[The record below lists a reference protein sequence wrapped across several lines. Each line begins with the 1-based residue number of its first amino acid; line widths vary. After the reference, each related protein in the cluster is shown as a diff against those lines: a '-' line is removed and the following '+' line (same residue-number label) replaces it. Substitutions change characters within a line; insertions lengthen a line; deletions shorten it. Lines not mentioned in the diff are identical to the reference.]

1 MKKMAA
7 TNITN
12 LRQYALNSEEQIRKR
27 YQDLLMQK
35 YGMGNFDVNKAYTE
49 QTGQAL
55 SGWTDID
62 EKRAAIEYERY
73 LNDIQQAQ
81 QLSQIG
87 NQLYQQS
94 VGTQASLQQ
103 NQELVQKYLGNQLRA
118 TGMANSG
125 VADLQ
130 QQGVQQQTQR
140 AVQGVKQQT
149 ENEANYY
156 LNAYN
161 QAMQEGDWNYANRI
175 APIAK
180 EAKEAFIAGIE
191 ERIGDKALTLED
203 YQKAREVFVRNY
215 NPTPQELQELDQ
227 FYTSEIN
234 RLQEEKLFETYE
246 IDDGTPRYEFN
257 SKRFADIPVV
267 VLKTKKSTQKANQ
280 DNQKRL
286 SLLATNPQ
294 AYEGAVVKL
303 YASHGGRE
311 TYLIHNGQLF
321 RIKSKHEEDPRFSG
335 ELYKDL
341 LAAQKKGAYI
351 V

>member
-81 QLSQIG
+81 KLSQIA

-149 ENEANYY
+149 ENEENYY

-180 EAKEAFIAGIE
+180 EAKEAFITGIE
-191 ERIGDKALTLED
+191 ERIGNKTLTLED
-203 YQKAREVFVRNY
+203 YQKAREIFVRNY
-215 NPTPQELQELDQ
+215 NPSPQELQELDQ

-234 RLQEEKLFETYE
+234 RVQEEKLFETYE
-246 IDDGTPRYEFN
+246 IDDGTYRFGFN
-257 SKRFADIPVV
+257 SKRFTDIPNE
-267 VLKTKKSTQKANQ
+267 KDIQH
-280 DNQKRL
+280 NQKRL

-303 YASHGGRE
+303 YTKYGGRQ

-321 RIKSKHEEDPRFSG
+321 WIKNKHEEDPRFSG
-335 ELYKDL
+335 ELNEDL

>member
-7 TNITN
+7 TNTTN

-191 ERIGDKALTLED
+191 DRLGNKTLTLED
-203 YQKAREVFVRNY
+203 YQKAREIFVRNY
-215 NPTPQELQELDQ
+215 NPSPQELQELDQ

-234 RLQEEKLFETYE
+234 RLQEQKLFDTYR
-246 IDDGTPRYEFN
+246 IDDGTLRYGFN
-257 SKRFADIPVV
+257 SKRFTDIPNV
-267 VLKTKKSTQKANQ
+267 KTRQKDIQ
-280 DNQKRL
+280 HNQKRL

-303 YASHGGRE
+303 YTKYGGRG

-321 RIKSKHEEDPRFSG
+321 EIQNKHEEDPRFSG
-335 ELYKDL
+335 ELNKDL

>member
-1 MKKMAA
+1 MAA
-7 TNITN
+7 TNTTN

-180 EAKEAFIAGIE
+180 EAKEAFITGIE

-215 NPTPQELQELDQ
+215 NPSPQELQELDQ

-234 RLQEEKLFETYE
+234 RLQEEKLLETYE
-246 IDDGTPRYEFN
+246 IDDGTLRFGFN
-257 SKRFADIPVV
+257 SKRFTDIPNV
-267 VLKTKKSTQKANQ
+267 KTRQSQSN
-280 DNQKRL
+280 NQKRL

-303 YASHGGRE
+303 YTKNGGRQ

-321 RIKSKHEEDPRFSG
+321 MIKNKHEEDNRFSG
-335 ELYKDL
+335 ELNNIKDL
-341 LAAQKKGAYI
+341 LANQKKYD
-351 V
+351 

>member
-7 TNITN
+7 TNTTN

-55 SGWTDID
+55 SGWTDTD

-73 LNDIQQAQ
+73 LNDMQQAQ

-180 EAKEAFIAGIE
+180 EAKEAFITGIE

-203 YQKAREVFVRNY
+203 YQKARETFVRNY

-234 RLQEEKLFETYE
+234 RVQEEKLFDTYE
-246 IDDGTPRYEFN
+246 IDDGTYRFEFN
-257 SKRFADIPVV
+257 SKRFTDIPNV
-267 VLKTKKSTQKANQ
+267 KTRQKDIQ
-280 DNQKRL
+280 HNQKRL

-303 YASHGGRE
+303 YTKSGGRQ

-321 RIKSKHEEDPRFSG
+321 WIKNKHEEDNRFSG
-335 ELYKDL
+335 KLNKDL
-341 LAAQKKGAYI
+341 LANQKKYD
-351 V
+351 

>member
-1 MKKMAA
+1 
-7 TNITN
+7 
-12 LRQYALNSEEQIRKR
+12 
-27 YQDLLMQK
+27 MQK

-81 QLSQIG
+81 KLSQIA

-180 EAKEAFIAGIE
+180 EAKEAFITGIE

-215 NPTPQELQELDQ
+215 NPSPQELQELDQ

-234 RLQEEKLFETYE
+234 RVQEEKLFETYE
-246 IDDGTPRYEFN
+246 IDDGTYRFGFN
-257 SKRFADIPVV
+257 SKRFTDIPNVE
-267 VLKTKKSTQKANQ
+267 TRQKDIQ
-280 DNQKRL
+280 HNQKRL

-303 YASHGGRE
+303 YTSLGGRQ

-321 RIKSKHEEDPRFSG
+321 WIKNKHEEDPRFSG
-335 ELYKDL
+335 ELNKDL

>member
-180 EAKEAFIAGIE
+180 EAKEAFITGIE
-191 ERIGDKALTLED
+191 DRLSNKTLTLED

-215 NPTPQELQELDQ
+215 NPSPQELQELDQ

-234 RLQEEKLFETYE
+234 RLQEQELFDTYG
-246 IDDGTPRYEFN
+246 IDDGTYRFEFN
-257 SKRFADIPVV
+257 SKRFTDIPNV
-267 VLKTKKSTQKANQ
+267 KTRQKDIQ
-280 DNQKRL
+280 HNQKRL

-303 YASHGGRE
+303 YTSLGGRQ

-321 RIKSKHEEDPRFSG
+321 WIKNKHEEDNRFSG
-335 ELYKDL
+335 KLNKDL
-341 LAAQKKGAYI
+341 LANQKKYD
-351 V
+351 

>member
-1 MKKMAA
+1 
-7 TNITN
+7 
-12 LRQYALNSEEQIRKR
+12 
-27 YQDLLMQK
+27 MQK

-73 LNDIQQAQ
+73 LNDMQQAQ
-81 QLSQIG
+81 KLSQIA

-180 EAKEAFIAGIE
+180 EAKEAFITGIE

-215 NPTPQELQELDQ
+215 NPSPQELQELDQ

-234 RLQEEKLFETYE
+234 RVQEEKLFETYE
-246 IDDGTPRYEFN
+246 IDDGTYRFGFN
-257 SKRFADIPVV
+257 SKRFTDIPNVE
-267 VLKTKKSTQKANQ
+267 TRQKDIQ
-280 DNQKRL
+280 HNQKRL

-303 YASHGGRE
+303 YTSLGGRQ

-321 RIKSKHEEDPRFSG
+321 WIKNKHEEDPRFSG
-335 ELYKDL
+335 ELNKDL

>member
-7 TNITN
+7 TNTTN

-180 EAKEAFIAGIE
+180 EAKEAFITGIE

-203 YQKAREVFVRNY
+203 YQKAREIFVRNY
-215 NPTPQELQELDQ
+215 NPTPQELQEFDE
-227 FYTSEIN
+227 FYTNEIN
-234 RLQEEKLFETYE
+234 RLQEEKLFDTYE
-246 IDDGTPRYEFN
+246 IDDGTYRFGFN
-257 SKRFADIPVV
+257 SKRFTDIPNV
-267 VLKTKKSTQKANQ
+267 KTRQKDIQ
-280 DNQKRL
+280 HNQKRL

-303 YASHGGRE
+303 YTKSGGRQ

-321 RIKSKHEEDPRFSG
+321 WIKNKHEEDPRFSG
-335 ELYKDL
+335 ELNKDL

>member
-81 QLSQIG
+81 KLSQIA

-103 NQELVQKYLGNQLRA
+103 NRELVQKYLGNQLRA

-125 VADLQ
+125 VA
-130 QQGVQQQTQR
+130 G
-140 AVQGVKQQT
+140 
-149 ENEANYY
+149 
-156 LNAYN
+156 NA
-161 QAMQEGDWNYANRI
+161 QM
-175 APIAK
+175 
-180 EAKEAFIAGIE
+180 
-191 ERIGDKALTLED
+191 
-203 YQKAREVFVRNY
+203 V
-215 NPTPQELQELDQ
+215 
-227 FYTSEIN
+227 
-234 RLQEEKLFETYE
+234 
-246 IDDGTPRYEFN
+246 
-257 SKRFADIPVV
+257 
-267 VLKTKKSTQKANQ
+267 
-280 DNQKRL
+280 
-286 SLLATNPQ
+286 
-294 AYEGAVVKL
+294 
-303 YASHGGRE
+303 
-311 TYLIHNGQLF
+311 
-321 RIKSKHEEDPRFSG
+321 
-335 ELYKDL
+335 
-341 LAAQKKGAYI
+341 AQ
-351 V
+351 

>member
-1 MKKMAA
+1 VKKMAA

-81 QLSQIG
+81 KLSQIG

-94 VGTQASLQQ
+94 IGTQASLQQ

-180 EAKEAFIAGIE
+180 EAKEAFITGIE
-191 ERIGDKALTLED
+191 ERIGDKTLTLED
-203 YQKAREVFVRNY
+203 YQKAREIFVRNY
-215 NPTPQELQELDQ
+215 NPTPQELQEFDN
-227 FYTSEIN
+227 FYINEIN
-234 RLQEEKLFETYE
+234 KIQEEKFLESFDIKPNSNRYTIATIDPDRGATGINPTNTDPFEM
-246 IDDGTPRYEFN
+246 F
-257 SKRFADIPVV
+257 S
-267 VLKTKKSTQKANQ
+267 TKNKVTDPNFIRENQEKMRMIKA
-280 DNQKRL
+280 
-286 SLLATNPQ
+286 NPQ
-294 AYEGAVVKL
+294 AFEGKIVKFKK
-303 YASHGGRE
+303 GVPTRE
-311 TYLIHNGQLF
+311 TVLTFVIHNGELIE
-321 RIKSKHEEDPRFSG
+321 IKDKNKESEEFNI
-335 ELYKDL
+335 K
-341 LAAQKKGAYI
+341 
-351 V
+351 

>member
-1 MKKMAA
+1 MAA
-7 TNITN
+7 TNITD

-81 QLSQIG
+81 KLSQIA

-180 EAKEAFIAGIE
+180 EAKEAFITGIE

-203 YQKAREVFVRNY
+203 YQKAREVFIRNY
-215 NPTPQELQELDQ
+215 NPSPQELQEFDQ

-234 RLQEEKLFETYE
+234 RLQEQKLFETYG
-246 IDDGTPRYEFN
+246 IDDGTYRFEFN
-257 SKRFADIPVV
+257 SKRFTDIPNV
-267 VLKTKKSTQKANQ
+267 KTRQKDIQ
-280 DNQKRL
+280 HNQKRL

-303 YASHGGRE
+303 YTKSGGRQ

-321 RIKSKHEEDPRFSG
+321 WIKNKHEEDNRFSG
-335 ELYKDL
+335 ELNNIKDL
-341 LAAQKKGAYI
+341 LANQKKYD
-351 V
+351 

>member
-1 MKKMAA
+1 MAA
-7 TNITN
+7 TNTTN

-81 QLSQIG
+81 KLSQIA

-180 EAKEAFIAGIE
+180 EAKEAFITGIE
-191 ERIGDKALTLED
+191 DRLSNKTLTLED

-234 RLQEEKLFETYE
+234 RLQEQELFDTYE
-246 IDDGTPRYEFN
+246 IDDGTYRFGFN
-257 SKRFADIPVV
+257 SKRFTDIPNV
-267 VLKTKKSTQKANQ
+267 KTRQKDIQ
-280 DNQKRL
+280 HNQKRL

-303 YASHGGRE
+303 YTKLGGRQ

-321 RIKSKHEEDPRFSG
+321 WIKNKHEEDNRFSG
-335 ELYKDL
+335 KLNKDL
-341 LAAQKKGAYI
+341 LANQKKYD
-351 V
+351 

>member
-1 MKKMAA
+1 VKKMAA

-12 LRQYALNSEEQIRKR
+12 LRQYALNSEEQVRKR

-81 QLSQIG
+81 KLSQIA

-175 APIAK
+175 APIAE
-180 EAKEAFIAGIE
+180 EAKEAFITGIE

-215 NPTPQELQELDQ
+215 NPSPQELQELDQ

-234 RLQEEKLFETYE
+234 RLQEQELFDTYE
-246 IDDGTPRYEFN
+246 IDDGTYRFGFN
-257 SKRFADIPVV
+257 SKRFTDIPNV
-267 VLKTKKSTQKANQ
+267 KTRQKDIQ
-280 DNQKRL
+280 HNQKRL

-303 YASHGGRE
+303 YTKSGGRQ

-321 RIKSKHEEDPRFSG
+321 WIKNKYEEDPRFSG
-335 ELYKDL
+335 ELNKDL

>member
-125 VADLQ
+125 VADLR

-180 EAKEAFIAGIE
+180 EAKEAFITGIE

-203 YQKAREVFVRNY
+203 YQKAREVFIRNY
-215 NPTPQELQELDQ
+215 NPSPQELQELDQ

-234 RLQEEKLFETYE
+234 RLQEQELFDTYE
-246 IDDGTPRYEFN
+246 IDDGTYRFGFN
-257 SKRFADIPVV
+257 SKRFTDIPNV
-267 VLKTKKSTQKANQ
+267 KTRQKDIQ
-280 DNQKRL
+280 HNQKRL

-303 YASHGGRE
+303 YTKYGGRQ

-321 RIKSKHEEDPRFSG
+321 MIKNKHEEDPRFSG
-335 ELYKDL
+335 ELNKDL

>member
-7 TNITN
+7 TNTTN

-81 QLSQIG
+81 KLSQIS

-94 VGTQASLQQ
+94 VCTFSCLHQ

-180 EAKEAFIAGIE
+180 EAKEAFITGIE
-191 ERIGDKALTLED
+191 DRLSNKTLTLED
-203 YQKAREVFVRNY
+203 YQKARETFVRNY

-234 RLQEEKLFETYE
+234 RLQEQELFDTYE
-246 IDDGTPRYEFN
+246 IDDGTYRFEFN
-257 SKRFADIPVV
+257 SKRFTDIPNV
-267 VLKTKKSTQKANQ
+267 KTRQKDIQ
-280 DNQKRL
+280 HNQKRL

-294 AYEGAVVKL
+294 AYEGSVVKL
-303 YASHGGRE
+303 YTKVGGRQ

-321 RIKSKHEEDPRFSG
+321 WIKNKHEEDNRFSG
-335 ELYKDL
+335 KLNKDL
-341 LAAQKKGAYI
+341 LANQKKYD
-351 V
+351 

>member
-81 QLSQIG
+81 KLSQIA
-87 NQLYQQS
+87 NQLYQHS

-175 APIAK
+175 APIAE
-180 EAKEAFIAGIE
+180 EAKEAFITGIE

-215 NPTPQELQELDQ
+215 NPSPQELQELDN
-227 FYTSEIN
+227 FI
-234 RLQEEKLFETYE
+234 
-246 IDDGTPRYEFN
+246 
-257 SKRFADIPVV
+257 
-267 VLKTKKSTQKANQ
+267 
-280 DNQKRL
+280 
-286 SLLATNPQ
+286 
-294 AYEGAVVKL
+294 
-303 YASHGGRE
+303 
-311 TYLIHNGQLF
+311 
-321 RIKSKHEEDPRFSG
+321 
-335 ELYKDL
+335 
-341 LAAQKKGAYI
+341 
-351 V
+351 

>member
-7 TNITN
+7 TNTTN

-55 SGWTDID
+55 SGWTDTD

-125 VADLQ
+125 IADLQ

-191 ERIGDKALTLED
+191 DRLSNKTLTLED
-203 YQKAREVFVRNY
+203 YQKARETFVRNY

-234 RLQEEKLFETYE
+234 RLQEQKLFDTYGV
-246 IDDGTPRYEFN
+246 DDGTYRFEFN
-257 SKRFADIPVV
+257 SKRFTDIPNV
-267 VLKTKKSTQKANQ
+267 KTRQKDIQ
-280 DNQKRL
+280 HNQKRL

-303 YASHGGRE
+303 YTKDGGRQ

-321 RIKSKHEEDPRFSG
+321 WIKNKHEEDNRFSG
-335 ELYKDL
+335 KLNKDL
-341 LAAQKKGAYI
+341 LANQKKYD
-351 V
+351 

>member
-7 TNITN
+7 TNTTN

-55 SGWTDID
+55 SGWTDTD

-81 QLSQIG
+81 KLSQIG

-180 EAKEAFIAGIE
+180 EAKEAFITGIE
-191 ERIGDKALTLED
+191 DRLSNKTLTLED
-203 YQKAREVFVRNY
+203 YQKARETFVRNY
-215 NPTPQELQELDQ
+215 NPTPQELQEFDE
-227 FYTSEIN
+227 FYTNEIN
-234 RLQEEKLFETYE
+234 RLQEEKLFDTYE
-246 IDDGTPRYEFN
+246 IDDGTYRFEFN
-257 SKRFADIPVV
+257 SKRFTDIPNV
-267 VLKTKKSTQKANQ
+267 KARQKDIQ
-280 DNQKRL
+280 HNQKRL

-303 YASHGGRE
+303 YTSLGGRQ

-321 RIKSKHEEDPRFSG
+321 WIKNKHEEDYRFSG
-335 ELYKDL
+335 KLNEDL
-341 LAAQKKGAYI
+341 LANQKKYD
-351 V
+351 

>member
-81 QLSQIG
+81 KLSQIA

-180 EAKEAFIAGIE
+180 EAKEAFITGIE

-215 NPTPQELQELDQ
+215 NPSPQELQELDQ

-234 RLQEEKLFETYE
+234 RVQEEKLFETYE
-246 IDDGTPRYEFN
+246 IDDGTYRFGFN
-257 SKRFADIPVV
+257 SKRFTDIPNVE
-267 VLKTKKSTQKANQ
+267 TRQKDIQ
-280 DNQKRL
+280 HNQKRL

-303 YASHGGRE
+303 YTSLGGRQ

-321 RIKSKHEEDPRFSG
+321 WIKNKHEEDPRFSG
-335 ELYKDL
+335 ELNKDL

>member
-234 RLQEEKLFETYE
+234 RLQEEKLLETYE
-246 IDDGTPRYEFN
+246 IDDGTLRFGFN
-257 SKRFADIPVV
+257 SERFTDIPNV
-267 VLKTKKSTQKANQ
+267 KTRQKDIQ
-280 DNQKRL
+280 HNQKRL

-303 YASHGGRE
+303 YTKSGGRQ

-321 RIKSKHEEDPRFSG
+321 MIKNKHEEDPRFSG
-335 ELYKDL
+335 ELNKDL

>member
-55 SGWTDID
+55 SGWTDTD

-81 QLSQIG
+81 KLSQIG

-175 APIAK
+175 APIAE

-191 ERIGDKALTLED
+191 DRLSNKTLTLED
-203 YQKAREVFVRNY
+203 YQKARETFVRNY
-215 NPTPQELQELDQ
+215 NPTPQELQEFDQ

-234 RLQEEKLFETYE
+234 RLQEQKLFDTYE
-246 IDDGTPRYEFN
+246 IDDGTYRFEFN
-257 SKRFADIPVV
+257 SKRFTDIPNV
-267 VLKTKKSTQKANQ
+267 KTRQKDIQ
-280 DNQKRL
+280 HNQKRL

-303 YASHGGRE
+303 YTSLGGRQ

-321 RIKSKHEEDPRFSG
+321 WIKNKHEEDNRFSG
-335 ELYKDL
+335 ELNNIKDL
-341 LAAQKKGAYI
+341 LANQKKYD
-351 V
+351 

>member
-7 TNITN
+7 TNTTN

-81 QLSQIG
+81 KLSQIG

-94 VGTQASLQQ
+94 IGTQASLQQ

-180 EAKEAFIAGIE
+180 EAKEAFITGIE

-215 NPTPQELQELDQ
+215 NPTPQELQEFDQ

-234 RLQEEKLFETYE
+234 RLQEQKLFDTYE
-246 IDDGTPRYEFN
+246 IDDGTYRFEFN
-257 SKRFADIPVV
+257 SKRFTDIPNV
-267 VLKTKKSTQKANQ
+267 KGRQKDIQ
-280 DNQKRL
+280 HNQKRL

-303 YASHGGRE
+303 YTKSGGRQ

-321 RIKSKHEEDPRFSG
+321 WIKNKHEEDNRFSG
-335 ELYKDL
+335 KLNKDL
-341 LAAQKKGAYI
+341 LANQKKYD
-351 V
+351 

>member
-7 TNITN
+7 TNTTN

-55 SGWTDID
+55 SGWTDVD

-81 QLSQIG
+81 KLSQIG

-180 EAKEAFIAGIE
+180 EAKEAFITGIE
-191 ERIGDKALTLED
+191 DRLSNKTLTLED
-203 YQKAREVFVRNY
+203 YQKARETFVRNY
-215 NPTPQELQELDQ
+215 NPTPQELQEFDE
-227 FYTSEIN
+227 FYTNEIN
-234 RLQEEKLFETYE
+234 RLQEEKLFDTYE
-246 IDDGTPRYEFN
+246 IDDGTYRFEFN
-257 SKRFADIPVV
+257 SKRFTDIPNV
-267 VLKTKKSTQKANQ
+267 KGRQKDIQ
-280 DNQKRL
+280 HNQKRL

-303 YASHGGRE
+303 YTSLGGRQ

-321 RIKSKHEEDPRFSG
+321 WIKNKHEEDNRFSG
-335 ELYKDL
+335 KLNEDL
-341 LAAQKKGAYI
+341 LANQKKYD
-351 V
+351 

>member
-7 TNITN
+7 TNTTN

-81 QLSQIG
+81 KLSQIG

-180 EAKEAFIAGIE
+180 EAKEAFITGIE

-234 RLQEEKLFETYE
+234 RLQEQELFDTYE
-246 IDDGTPRYEFN
+246 IDDGTYRFGFN
-257 SKRFADIPVV
+257 SKRFTDIPNV
-267 VLKTKKSTQKANQ
+267 KTRQKDIQ
-280 DNQKRL
+280 HNQKRL

-303 YASHGGRE
+303 YTSYGRQ

-321 RIKSKHEEDPRFSG
+321 MIKNKHEEDPRFSG
-335 ELYKDL
+335 ELNKDL

>member
-1 MKKMAA
+1 MAA

-81 QLSQIG
+81 KLSQIA

-125 VADLQ
+125 IADLQ

-180 EAKEAFIAGIE
+180 EAKEAFITGIE

-203 YQKAREVFVRNY
+203 YQKAREVFIRNY
-215 NPTPQELQELDQ
+215 NPSPQELQEFDQ

-234 RLQEEKLFETYE
+234 RLQEQKLFETYG
-246 IDDGTPRYEFN
+246 IDDGTYRFEFN
-257 SKRFADIPVV
+257 SKRFTDIPNV
-267 VLKTKKSTQKANQ
+267 KTRQKDIQ
-280 DNQKRL
+280 HNQKRL

-303 YASHGGRE
+303 YTKSGGRQ

-321 RIKSKHEEDPRFSG
+321 WIKNKHEEDNRFSG
-335 ELYKDL
+335 ELNNIKDL
-341 LAAQKKGAYI
+341 LANQKKYD
-351 V
+351 

>member
-7 TNITN
+7 TNTTN

-81 QLSQIG
+81 KLSQIS

-161 QAMQEGDWNYANRI
+161 QAMQEGDWNYTNRI

-180 EAKEAFIAGIE
+180 EAKEAFITGIE
-191 ERIGDKALTLED
+191 DRLSNKTLTLED
-203 YQKAREVFVRNY
+203 YQKARETFVRNY

-234 RLQEEKLFETYE
+234 RLQEQELFDTYE
-246 IDDGTPRYEFN
+246 IDDGTYRFEFN
-257 SKRFADIPVV
+257 SKRFTDIPNV
-267 VLKTKKSTQKANQ
+267 KTRQKDIQ
-280 DNQKRL
+280 HNQKRL

-303 YASHGGRE
+303 YTKVGGRQ

-321 RIKSKHEEDPRFSG
+321 WIKNKHEEDNRFSG
-335 ELYKDL
+335 KLNKDL
-341 LAAQKKGAYI
+341 LANQKKYD
-351 V
+351 

>member
-103 NQELVQKYLGNQLRA
+103 NRELVQKYLGNQLRA

-180 EAKEAFIAGIE
+180 EAKEAFITGIE
-191 ERIGDKALTLED
+191 DRLSNKTLTLED
-203 YQKAREVFVRNY
+203 YQKARETFVRNY
-215 NPTPQELQELDQ
+215 NPTPQELQEFDE
-227 FYTSEIN
+227 FYTNEIN
-234 RLQEEKLFETYE
+234 KLQEEKLFDTYE
-246 IDDGTPRYEFN
+246 IDDGTYRFEFN
-257 SKRFADIPVV
+257 SKRFTDIPNV
-267 VLKTKKSTQKANQ
+267 KGRQKDIQ
-280 DNQKRL
+280 HNQKRL

-303 YASHGGRE
+303 YTSNGGRQ

-321 RIKSKHEEDPRFSG
+321 WIKNKHEEDNRFSG
-335 ELYKDL
+335 KLNEDL
-341 LAAQKKGAYI
+341 LANQKKYD
-351 V
+351 

>member
-81 QLSQIG
+81 KLSQIA

-180 EAKEAFIAGIE
+180 EAKEAFLTGIE

-215 NPTPQELQELDQ
+215 NPSPQELQELDQ

-234 RLQEEKLFETYE
+234 RVQEEKLFETYE
-246 IDDGTPRYEFN
+246 IDDGTYRFGFN
-257 SKRFADIPVV
+257 SKRFTDIPNVE
-267 VLKTKKSTQKANQ
+267 TRQKDIQ
-280 DNQKRL
+280 HNQKRL
-286 SLLATNPQ
+286 SLIATNPQ

-303 YASHGGRE
+303 YTSLGGRQ

-321 RIKSKHEEDPRFSG
+321 WIKNKHEEDLRFSG
-335 ELYKDL
+335 ELNKDL